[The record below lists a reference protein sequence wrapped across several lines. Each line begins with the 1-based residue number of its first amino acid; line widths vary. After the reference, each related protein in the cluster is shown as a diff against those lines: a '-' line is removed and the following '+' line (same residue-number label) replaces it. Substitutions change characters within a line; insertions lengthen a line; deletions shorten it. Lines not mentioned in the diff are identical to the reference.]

1 MLYLHL
7 FRGLYYGGFNQ
18 LEIWMRGVTVL
29 ILSMAIAFF
38 GYVLPWGQMSF
49 WGATVITKL
58 FRAIPYLGKDIVIL
72 LWGGYG
78 VAGPTLSRFFS
89 LHFLLPFIMFFLAMI
104 HVFVFLHIK
113 GSSNPLGG
121 NLNQYFKVEF

>member
-1 MLYLHL
+1 L
-7 FRGLYYGGFNQ
+7 FSA
-18 LEIWMRGVTVL
+18 V
-29 ILSMAIAFF
+29 
-38 GYVLPWGQMSF
+38 
-49 WGATVITKL
+49 
-58 FRAIPYLGKDIVIL
+58 PYLGEDIVIL

-89 LHFLLPFIMFFLAMI
+89 LHFLLPFVMFFLAMV
-104 HVFVFLHIK
+104 HVFVFLHVK